1 MLSHKQPN
9 TGEAR
14 LIEKIHEVKPLDYGR
29 ESSKTPIFYPLLL
42 RWTRP
47 SSRPIGTT
55 IILGRGLFRL
65 RQRRLHLPPIHFH
78 LHRIGDFPPYSPQK
92 DQARCGS

>member
-29 ESSKTPIFYPLLL
+29 ESSKTTDLL
-42 RWTRP
+42 P
-47 SSRPIGTT
+47 SSSAV
-55 IILGRGLFRL
+55 
-65 RQRRLHLPPIHFH
+65 
-78 LHRIGDFPPYSPQK
+78 D
-92 DQARCGS
+92 